1 MDGPNWSPLKQCIK
15 IIKVAEKNHIKGA
28 FLWGDP
34 DLDQ

>member
-1 MDGPNWSPLKQCIK
+1 MLYFIRRLAFFFVNPR
-15 IIKVAEKNHIKGA
+15 HIFHCETEGA